1 VRRATRT
8 PFGSFAQVSVCP
20 SCNGEGHVIEE
31 KCETCGGAGRK
42 QETKK
47 LKITIPQGVDNGTRL
62 RVAREGDAG
71 VRGGTPGDLYV
82 YLFVEEDAEFKRDG
96 INILSELQ
104 VSYLQAILGCRI
116 PVQTVDGDVELTI
129 PAGTQPNTVLKLD
142 DRGVPQ
148 LGNPVSRGDHL
159 ITIKIAIPTKVSVEE
174 RELLMQLAKLRGDAT
189 EKEGGLE
196 GFLGKMFRG

>member
-1 VRRATRT
+1 MVTT
-8 PFGSFAQVSVCP
+8 
-20 SCNGEGHVIEE
+20 
-31 KCETCGGAGRK
+31 T
-42 QETKK
+42 
-47 LKITIPQGVDNGTRL
+47 D